1 MKLIIN
7 YLFLQKGNAV
17 PQKEDEIKM
26 VTSSETD
33 TDINQ
38 QSIEVIKDVFESRL
52 SGKYY
57 GSNIFMQFDSI

>member
-1 MKLIIN
+1 MKLIN